1 MPEAEAGRSL
11 ESEASLGASVY
22 AHPLP
27 NAEMTALWPRQSV
40 LWGLGIPMRTP
51 CLHKCSYTL
60 HRLLIPSV
68 QGFVFLVLRQVQSS
82 PGLPGIRRRLPASAN

>member
-11 ESEASLGASVY
+11 EFEASLGAAVY

-27 NAEMTALWPRQSV
+27 NAEMAALWPCLSV
-40 LWGLGIPMRTP
+40 LWGLGIPMRTS

-68 QGFVFLVLRQVQSS
+68 QGFVLVLRQVHCS